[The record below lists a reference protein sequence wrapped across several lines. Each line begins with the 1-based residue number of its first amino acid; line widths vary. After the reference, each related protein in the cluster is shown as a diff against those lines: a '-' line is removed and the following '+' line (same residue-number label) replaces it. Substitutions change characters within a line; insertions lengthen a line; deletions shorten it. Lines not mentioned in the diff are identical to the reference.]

1 MFIFILYVG
10 CSRYVLFSGRNE
22 RWRNLCAAQ
31 AREGAGVGDVG
42 TGLSTTAAAT
52 TTGLA
57 TSSSL
62 TTTAASTELA
72 TTFAATTSLATAVF
86 TATTSASTELAT
98 AFTATT
104 AIATSSSGTSL
115 TGRRSQ
121 HTVTVELDANL
132 LLAGALTLGLASGSG
147 HEVLL
152 FFLGNGLAFGELGAG
167 ALVGLADVLCGKRGL
182 LGLFEKVVGVGLAP
196 VLGLRLGVVLSLGVL
211 LDSLLL
217 LGVGDGLAGLFVSQ
231 LSVAVVSAPAVSSL
245 LLVLT
250 REC

>member
-62 TTTAASTELA
+62 TTTA
-72 TTFAATTSLATAVF
+72 
-86 TATTSASTELAT
+86 ASTELAT